1 MIRNSLQDM
10 LLSGKRKMQ
19 NYVDGRREGTICLYV
34 CLHIYKMCKIPLKG
48 YKRKH
53 RSLVA
58 SEEGNCA
65 GAKGWSWNLFLIF
78 LFVPFKF

>member
-19 NYVDGRREGTICLYV
+19 NYVDGKREGMICLYV
-34 CLHIYKMCKIPLKG
+34 CLHIYKMCKIPLRG

-65 GAKGWSWNLFLIF
+65 RGKGMELESFPYLLVRTI
-78 LFVPFKF
+78 